1 MVGPLRHLPLRLAL
15 VGLAAWLTA
24 APALAQG
31 GAPYTVQVAALSDSD
46 AAIDL
51 SGVLLRSGF
60 PSYVVRAEG
69 AAGSVFR
76 VRVGAFGDRLSADRY
91 ARAMGFETPL
101 DPRPALAEAIP
112 SGILPLAPVR
122 WFRLEAGQRA
132 EVVAWDVTAR
142 AARVEGSE
150 GTPRYLLDDG
160 RAFDAWWARALP
172 DGGREEV
179 ASVALDAGSSED
191 EEEAVRDALFRQRIR
206 LVADR
211 AGLDAEALDTEA
223 VRGEVGERWLIV
235 WRQLPGAGGEER
247 ILGVLRREAEPDS
260 RDPADWLGQ
269 TPPAT
274 VEPLARLDDGASGPA
289 AGEAVAGDGW
299 SATSDGP
306 WTLLTVGT
314 TTWRALVGAPR
325 VALGDVLVVRVDGG
339 LEALRLQPR

>member
-1 MVGPLRHLPLRLAL
+1 VTAPFRLLPLRLA
-15 VGLAAWLTA
+15 VIGLAAWWLA
-24 APALAQG
+24 APGWAQG

-46 AAIDL
+46 AAIEL
-51 SGVLLRSGF
+51 SGVLLRGGF

-76 VRVGAFGDRLSADRY
+76 VRVGAFGDRISADRY

-122 WFRLEAGQRA
+122 WFRLESGQSA
-132 EVVAWDVTAR
+132 EVVVWTSDAR
-142 AARVEGSE
+142 AARIEHAG
-150 GTPRYLLDDG
+150 GATRYLLEDG

-179 ASVALDAGSSED
+179 ASVPLDAASTQD

-206 LVADR
+206 LVAER
-211 AGLDAEALDTEA
+211 AGLDAETLEREA
-223 VRGEVGERWLIV
+223 VRGEVGERSMIV
-235 WRQLPGAGGEER
+235 WRRIPAGGGEETV
-247 ILGVLRREAEPDS
+247 LGVLRREAPVGARDPDAWLGEVPPEPD
-260 RDPADWLGQ
+260 A
-269 TPPAT
+269 A
-274 VEPLARLDDGASGPA
+274 LARLDEATAGPVD
-289 AGEAVAGDGW
+289 GEAVSGDGW
-299 SATSDGP
+299 SARSDGP

-314 TTWRALVGAPR
+314 PTWRALVGAPR

-339 LEALRLQPR
+339 LEALRLRPR

>member
-1 MVGPLRHLPLRLAL
+1 VAASLRRLSRRLAL

-24 APALAQG
+24 TPGLAQG

-46 AAIDL
+46 AAIEL

-69 AAGSVFR
+69 AAGAVFR

-112 SGILPLAPVR
+112 SGILPLAPIR
-122 WFRLEAGQRA
+122 WFRLEPGQSA
-132 EVVAWDVTAR
+132 EVVAWADEAR
-142 AARVEGSE
+142 AARVEGPDGAS
-150 GTPRYLLDDG
+150 RYLLEDG
-160 RAFDAWWARALP
+160 RVFDAWWARALP

-179 ASVALDAGSSED
+179 AAVALDAGSAQ
-191 EEEAVRDALFRQRIR
+191 EEEAAVREALFRQRIR

-211 AGLDAEALDTEA
+211 AGLDAATLEDEA
-223 VRGEVGERWLIV
+223 VRGEAGERWLVV
-235 WRQLPGAGGEER
+235 WRQIPADGSEER
-247 ILGVLRREAEPDS
+247 VLGVARRDAGPGS
-260 RDPADWLGQ
+260 RDPAAWLGG
-269 TPPAT
+269 TPPAAL
-274 VEPLARLDDGASGPA
+274 EPLARLDPGTPAPA
-289 AGEAVAGDGW
+289 AGETVVGEGW
-299 SATSDGP
+299 SAESDGP

-325 VALGDVLVVRVDGG
+325 VALGDVLVVRVEGG

>member
-1 MVGPLRHLPLRLAL
+1 M
-15 VGLAAWLTA
+15 A
-24 APALAQG
+24 APGLAQG

-46 AAIDL
+46 AAIEL

-112 SGILPLAPVR
+112 AGILPLAPVR
-122 WFRLEAGQRA
+122 WFRLEPGESA
-132 EVVAWDVTAR
+132 EILAWDVTAR
-142 AARVEGSE
+142 AARVEGRDGASA
-150 GTPRYLLDDG
+150 PRYLLDDG

-172 DGGREEV
+172 SGGREEV
-179 ASVALDAGSSED
+179 ASIALDAGSAQ
-191 EEEAVRDALFRQRIR
+191 EEEDAVRDALFRQRIR

-211 AGLDAEALDTEA
+211 AGLDAETLEREA
-223 VRGEVGERWLIV
+223 VRGEVGERRLIV
-235 WRQLPGAGGEER
+235 WRQVPAAGGEER
-247 ILGVLRREAEPDS
+247 ILGVLRRDAQPGS
-260 RDPADWLGQ
+260 RDPADWLAQ
-269 TPPAT
+269 TPPVAL
-274 VEPLARLDDGASGPA
+274 EPLARLDDATAAPA
-289 AGEAVAGDGW
+289 AEEVVEGAGW

-306 WTLLTVGT
+306 WTRLTVGT

-325 VALGDVLVVRVDGG
+325 IGLDDVLVVRVDGG
-339 LEALRLQPR
+339 LEALRLRPR

>member
-1 MVGPLRHLPLRLAL
+1 
-15 VGLAAWLTA
+15 
-24 APALAQG
+24 
-31 GAPYTVQVAALSDSD
+31 
-46 AAIDL
+46 
-51 SGVLLRSGF
+51 
-60 PSYVVRAEG
+60 
-69 AAGSVFR
+69 
-76 VRVGAFGDRLSADRY
+76 
-91 ARAMGFETPL
+91 
-101 DPRPALAEAIP
+101 
-112 SGILPLAPVR
+112 
-122 WFRLEAGQRA
+122 
-132 EVVAWDVTAR
+132 
-142 AARVEGSE
+142 
-150 GTPRYLLDDG
+150 
-160 RAFDAWWARALP
+160 
-172 DGGREEV
+172 
-179 ASVALDAGSSED
+179 
-191 EEEAVRDALFRQRIR
+191 

-211 AGLDAEALDTEA
+211 AGLDAEALETEA

-289 AGEAVAGDGW
+289 AREAVAGDGW